1 MKKVMP
7 TLLCA
12 AALLLA
18 AGSAHAYAIYNHSDQ
33 KACITKWY
41 DIFNCYVT
49 VDPHSTYN
57 GEHGAG
63 LKHVWVGW
71 TKDEHC
77 YTSSRFSIPKGGYIR
92 IYNHEL
98 KIYDH
103 HDKHKGTK
111 AIPQVACH
119 HLKKGSQ

>member
-1 MKKVMP
+1 MKSLMIAM
-7 TLLCA
+7 LCA
-12 AALLLA
+12 AALLA
-18 AGSAHAYAIYNHSDQ
+18 AGTAHAYAIYNHSDQ

-41 DIFNCYVT
+41 NIFNCHVT
-49 VDPHSTYN
+49 VDPHSTHN

-63 LKHVWVGW
+63 LKDVWVCWDKG
-71 TKDEHC
+71 THC
-77 YTSSRFSIPKGGYIR
+77 YSSGKFSIPKGGYIR

-103 HDKHKGTK
+103 HDEHKDTK
-111 AIPQVACH
+111 AISQVDCF